1 MHFISILGA
10 YLSVQPR
17 TITIAHQ
24 CYKINPTEENSSIIP
39 TPIIIPK
46 IVRSTTLFFPQILS
60 SSPHILGYIIVML
73 SRYIINH
80 LPLSQCDFF
89 CKISQVMII
98 LFT

>member
-24 CYKINPTEENSSIIP
+24 CYKINPTEENSPIIP

-46 IVRSTTLFFPQILS
+46 FVRSTTLFF
-60 SSPHILGYIIVML
+60 SP
-73 SRYIINH
+73 N
-80 LPLSQCDFF
+80 PFF
-89 CKISQVMII
+89 FSLYPWLYKCYVK
-98 LFT
+98 